1 MRRRFLWGDA
11 LTDPAQVQPTIFD
24 SVIGVERATA
34 QQIDSELLHEH
45 FRRLSTTMLAPLAP
59 ILVLLLAHL
68 GEVPAA
74 RLVVWSLLMFGLLYG
89 RRRNAVLHLGRP
101 ALADARLYQR
111 QYRIEWAGAVAVSL
125 GWASSLWL
133 LGNGQTDGLLYF
145 RLVFLAGVSAFTLS
159 ILGLHPWFY
168 GSFLLTMLVTLMVYM
183 GLELPGY
190 LSQHLALAALTAVF
204 FVSLGARG
212 RAEHHHARGWVEARL
227 NQGLLVQRLRDTVTE
242 LQETGLRL
250 EAKSAELERTNALL
264 KDVAIHDALTGAYNR
279 GYVQEALHTSAA
291 RLQRYGN
298 PLCVMMV
305 DIDHF
310 KLVNDHHGH
319 AAGDEVLRR
328 LAAEAQRCLRDGDVF
343 GRWGGEEFI
352 VLLPS
357 IELDG
362 ATEVAERLRNS
373 IAMLSFGPLA
383 QPFGVTVSI
392 GVSQMA
398 PGESVESLVGRA
410 DAALYAAKE
419 GGRNCVVQAGPP
431 AGAAR
436 LAA

>member
-1 MRRRFLWGDA
+1 MNDPL
-11 LTDPAQVQPTIFD
+11 PAQRTIFD
-24 SVIGVERATA
+24 PLIGVERATA
-34 QQIDSELLHEH
+34 RQIDGQLLREQFHRKRETLFARFAPPLLMALAH
-45 FRRLSTTMLAPLAP
+45 ANDVQPAPLLFWLVLM
-59 ILVLLLAHL
+59 LVLL
-68 GEVPAA
+68 
-74 RLVVWSLLMFGLLYG
+74 SL
-89 RRRNAVLHLGRP
+89 RRWHADR
-101 ALADARLYQR
+101 ALALPGLPELDEHHR
-111 QYRIEWAGAVAVSL
+111 QLRIEWAGSVAVGL
-125 GWASSLWL
+125 GWVSALWL
-133 LGNGQTDGLLYF
+133 LGNGQADAQFYF
-145 RLVFLAGVSAFTLS
+145 RLVFLAGVATFTLGV
-159 ILGLHPWFY
+159 LGLHPWMY
-168 GSFLLTMLVTLMVYM
+168 ASFLTVLAAGLLLYCQLVLPGFLAQHMELLSVTLLFCV
-183 GLELPGY
+183 LL
-190 LSQHLALAALTAVF
+190 LAR
-204 FVSLGARG
+204 SRDD
-212 RAEHHHARGWVEARL
+212 RQHAREWVEARL
-227 NQGLLVQRLRDTVTE
+227 NQGLLVHRLRETVTE

-250 EAKSAELERTNALL
+250 EAKSQELERTNAKLNDL
-264 KDVAIHDALTGAYNR
+264 AIHDALTGAYNR
-279 GYVQEALHTSAA
+279 GYVQEVLHTSAA

-310 KLVNDHHGH
+310 KRVNDHHGH

-352 VLLPS
+352 VLLPN

-392 GVSQMA
+392 GVSQMS

-419 GGRNCVVQAGPP
+419 GGRNCVMQAGPP

-436 LAA
+436 PAA